1 MIEMENSEKVAMAQ
15 EICKAISKYSADKIL
30 KA

>member
-1 MIEMENSEKVAMAQ
+1 MKNSEKVAMAQ